1 MKVFFLFIMCTLV
14 GGVTVTAQGPSVRPL
29 DLLGSAAFDLGQR
42 RSEHFRALVTELQ
55 GSDVIVHVVTTPEL
69 PLGVVGTTRFVAL
82 LEGWRYVRVHLAQSL
97 TPKLRVAMLAHELR
111 HACELARSSA
121 ASPDAVRALYRAIGT
136 TPAKIEDF
144 FETADAEQ
152 SGWTVWEELGG
163 GGPRAHGAER

>member
-1 MKVFFLFIMCTLV
+1 MKAFSLFIMCARRRRH
-14 GGVTVTAQGPSVRPL
+14 GDRAGPSVRPL
-29 DLLGSAAFDLGQR
+29 DLLGSAAFDLRAAPIG
-42 RSEHFRALVTELQ
+42 HFRALVTELEDQ
-55 GSDVIVHVVTTPEL
+55 RHRPCRDHPEL
-69 PLGVVGTTRFVAL
+69 PLGVLGTTRFVAL

-97 TPKLRVAMLAHELR
+97 TPKLRVAMLAHELQ

-136 TPAKIEDF
+136 TPTRIEDF

-163 GGPRAHGAER
+163 GGLRAHDAER